1 MGRRL
6 YRVPVWIDVG
16 RDDPFA
22 AADSALARELRTH
35 GTRVAFH
42 LHAGGHGGWSGRMP
56 QYLRF
61 YSRACA

>member
-1 MGRRL
+1 M
-6 YRVPVWIDVG
+6 PVWIDVG

-22 AADSALARELRTH
+22 QADSALARALAAH
-35 GTRVAFH
+35 GTRVSFRMH
-42 LHAGGHGGWSGRMP
+42 GGGHGGWSGRMP